1 MENAMVALRVE
12 NITKSY
18 DSFKA
23 VENVSFSIE
32 EGRLF
37 GLLGPNGAG
46 KTTTMRMIMNIII
59 PDSGKIFL
67 FDDTFTEK
75 HKNIIGYLPEERGL
89 YPKMTVLDHLQ
100 FLGELKGLSSADA
113 KNTSSQWLKR
123 FDLLEWEKKKIQ
135 ELSKGMQQKV
145 QFIGT
150 IMHSPK
156 LLILDEPFSGLDP
169 VNTKFLKDI
178 LIELKNKNTTIILS
192 THLMDQAEKLCDD
205 ICLINKGRIVMQGN
219 LQEKK
224 EEHGH
229 NSVILEYSGDA
240 SFIKA
245 LPMVEKLND
254 YGNYMAIQLKD
265 GSTPQQLLQ
274 NLAGK
279 ELEIKKFE
287 AAETS
292 LNEIF
297 IEIVEGKSHG

>member
-1 MENAMVALRVE
+1 MHALKVE
-12 NITKSY
+12 SVSKTY

-23 VENVSFSIE
+23 VDNVSFSIE
-32 EGRLF
+32 EGRMF

-67 FDDTFTEK
+67 FDETFKEE
-75 HKNIIGYLPEERGL
+75 HKDIIGYLPEERGL
-89 YPKMTVLDHLQ
+89 YPKMKLIDHLQ
-100 FLGELKGLSSADA
+100 FFGEMKGLSSAQSKKLA
-113 KNTSSQWLKR
+113 LEWLEK
-123 FDLLEWEKKKIQ
+123 FGLMEWEKKKVN

-169 VNTKFLKDI
+169 INTKFLKDI
-178 LIELKNKNTTIILS
+178 LIQLKREGKTIILS

-205 ICLINKGRIVMQGN
+205 ICLINRGKVVLQGN

-224 EEHGH
+224 KEYGH
-229 NSVILEYSGDA
+229 NSVILEYSGDGA
-240 SFIKA
+240 FIGS
-245 LPMVEKLND
+245 LPTVKKVDD
-254 YGNYMAIQLKD
+254 YGNYMEVQLQD
-265 GSTPQQLLQ
+265 DSSPNQLFQ
-274 NLAGK
+274 ALAEK
-279 ELEIKKFE
+279 KLDVQKFE
-287 AAETS
+287 AAETT

-297 IEIVEGKSHG
+297 IEIVGGKGNE

>member
-1 MENAMVALRVE
+1 MQALKVE
-12 NITKSY
+12 SVSKTY

-23 VENVSFSIE
+23 VDKISFSIE
-32 EGRLF
+32 EGRMF

-67 FDDTFTEK
+67 FDETFKEE
-75 HKNIIGYLPEERGL
+75 HKDIIGYLPEERGL
-89 YPKMTVLDHLQ
+89 YPKMKLIDHLQ
-100 FLGELKGLSSADA
+100 FFGEMKGLSSAQSKKLA
-113 KNTSSQWLKR
+113 LEWLEK
-123 FDLLEWEKKKIQ
+123 FGLMEWEKKKVN

-169 VNTKFLKDI
+169 INTKFLKDI
-178 LIELKNKNTTIILS
+178 LIQLKREGKTIILS

-205 ICLINKGRIVMQGN
+205 ICLINRGKVVLQGN

-224 EEHGH
+224 KEYGH
-229 NSVILEYSGDA
+229 NSVILEYSGDGA
-240 SFIKA
+240 FIGS
-245 LPMVEKLND
+245 LPTVKKVDD
-254 YGNYMAIQLKD
+254 YGNYMEVQLQD
-265 GSTPQQLLQ
+265 DSSPNQLFQ
-274 NLAGK
+274 ALAEK
-279 ELEIKKFE
+279 KLDVQKFE
-287 AAETS
+287 AAETT

-297 IEIVEGKSHG
+297 IEIVGGKGNE

>member
-1 MENAMVALRVE
+1 MQALKVE
-12 NITKSY
+12 SVSKTY

-23 VENVSFSIE
+23 VDNVSFSIE
-32 EGRLF
+32 EGRMF

-67 FDDTFTEK
+67 FDETFKEE
-75 HKNIIGYLPEERGL
+75 HKDIIGYLPEERGL
-89 YPKMTVLDHLQ
+89 YPKMKLIDHLQ
-100 FLGELKGLSSADA
+100 FFGEMKGLSSAQSKKLA
-113 KNTSSQWLKR
+113 LEWLEK
-123 FDLLEWEKKKIQ
+123 FGLMEWEKKKVN

-169 VNTKFLKDI
+169 INVKFLKDI
-178 LIELKNKNTTIILS
+178 LIQLKREGKSIILS

-205 ICLINKGRIVMQGN
+205 ICLINKGKVVLQGN

-224 EEHGH
+224 REYGH
-229 NSVILEYSGDA
+229 NSVILEYSGDGA
-240 SFIKA
+240 FIGS
-245 LPMVEKLND
+245 LPVVKKVDD
-254 YGNYMAIQLKD
+254 YGNYMEVQLQD
-265 GSTPQQLLQ
+265 DSSPNQLFQ
-274 NLAGK
+274 ALAEK
-279 ELEIKKFE
+279 KLDVQKFE
-287 AAETS
+287 AAETT

-297 IEIVEGKSHG
+297 IEIVGGKGNE